1 MALYGDIDPRLCT
14 PLREFAKRLFVESM
28 KRKTSREPRT
38 GRPIHRA
45 PQYLAA
51 LLVMAV
57 LLWVGNWGCSIVARP
72 DSQVEAG
79 IQTSLHVAKPR
90 NASEMP
96 ADAPAIHA
104 RSSIMIDA
112 LTGESLYEKDA
123 DRLLPVASTQKL
135 LTALEVIDEGELE
148 EEVTVNLRDA
158 LQPPSKVGLIP
169 GSRYRRIDLLGSM
182 LVASAND
189 AASALASNSDG
200 SFSGFVKNMNA
211 RAKRLG
217 ARNSMFLNPHGLDE
231 PGQFSTARD
240 SAIIAYHAYRSPL
253 IRHFAAQQFWVF
265 PRGDGQKSILE
276 NTNEL
281 LWNWPPYFNGLKGG
295 FTFSGGKCLVASA
308 KHNGN
313 EIIIVLLGSSPERV
327 FSDAKHLF
335 LWHQERHKKSSG
347 G

>member
-1 MALYGDIDPRLCT
+1 
-14 PLREFAKRLFVESM
+14 M
-28 KRKTSREPRT
+28 KTKTSREPRT
-38 GRPIHRA
+38 GRRIHKA
-45 PQYLAA
+45 PDYLAA
-51 LLVMAV
+51 FLVTGV
-57 LLWVGNWGCSIVARP
+57 LLWAANWGCSMVARP
-72 DSQVEAG
+72 DSRVEAG
-79 IQTSLHVAKPR
+79 IQTNLRIAKPMP
-90 NASEMP
+90 AGALP
-96 ADAPAIHA
+96 ADAPDIHA
-104 RSSIMIDA
+104 RSAIVIDA

-123 DRLLPVASTQKL
+123 DELLPVASTQKL

-148 EEVTVNLRDA
+148 QEVTVTLRDA

-169 GSRYRRIDLLGSM
+169 GARYRRIDLLGSM

-189 AASALASNSDG
+189 AASALATNGDH

-253 IRHFAAQQFWVF
+253 IRHFAAQQLWSF
-265 PRGDGQKSILE
+265 PRGDGQKTILE

-313 EIIIVLLGSSPERV
+313 EIIIVLLGSTTERI
-327 FSDAKHLF
+327 FSDAKRLF
-335 LWHQERHKKSSG
+335 RWHQERQKNLVG